1 MPQTPARL
9 LVLVALLLFS
19 FACGGDDDPTNPSG
33 GNPGGGDG
41 PVTANINGTD
51 YVAQFANV
59 STAGGQTYVNA
70 AGASPQWAVGFTFP
84 SAAGTY
90 TFGPGQPVTGAVTLG
105 SASWVGGN
113 TMGSGT
119 VVVTVFED
127 RRVAGTFDF
136 VAIGTN
142 PTELPVTG
150 GVFDIT
156 F

>member
-9 LVLVALLLFS
+9 FVLLALLVFS

-33 GNPGGGDG
+33 GNPSGGQG
-41 PVTANINGTD
+41 PVTATIDGTG
-51 YVAQFANV
+51 YVAAFANV
-59 STAGGQTYVNA
+59 SSAAGQTYVNA
-70 AGASPQWAVGFTFP
+70 AGSSPVWAVGFTFP

-90 TFGPGQPVTGAVTLG
+90 TFGVGQPVSGAVTLG

-113 TMGSGT
+113 TNGSGT
-119 VVVTVFED
+119 IVVTAFED
-127 RRVAGTFDF
+127 HRVAGTFDF

-142 PTELPVTG
+142 PTELSVTNG
-150 GVFDIT
+150 QFDIT